1 MLPKKNEIKRVE
13 YLRACLYKDRPVCR
27 PTTVNTQTKNS
38 CNQYLWV
45 GGGGG
50 QWKEASAFNS
60 IGPTVHRHR
69 IDKKRRTV
77 ILPVTVGLSFDITA
91 DVNIRC

>member
-1 MLPKKNEIKRVE
+1 MNCKSLQLSMTQTAIDAPEKKKIKIKRVE

-45 GGGGG
+45 GGGNG
-50 QWKEASAFNS
+50 
-60 IGPTVHRHR
+60 R
-69 IDKKRRTV
+69 KRRRST
-77 ILPVTVGLSFDITA
+77 LSAQLYIDTA
-91 DVNIRC
+91 